1 MKNIIKKENITHTYV
16 QSHGF
21 HKDVYKFHKK
31 EICQTIYHYVFGP
44 MARQDSDICVIG
56 NDLNVR
62 FNKGYQFCPTSLIN
76 IIF

>member
-1 MKNIIKKENITHTYV
+1 MFNL
-16 QSHGF
+16 HGF

-31 EICQTIYHYVFGP
+31 EIWRGCQTIYHYVFGP
-44 MARQDSDICVIG
+44 MARQDSDIRCVIG

-62 FNKGYQFCPTSLIN
+62 FNKGYQFCPTLLIN